1 MLLGL
6 LHKARG
12 PQPGWP
18 PGAGH
23 RPAGPVCFFLELQCR
38 SHMAGSAWGSWMCVG
53 DPFPRFLQREPL
65 PASFGL
71 ESAPVHTMLTA
82 SSSELS
88 LI

>member
-6 LHKARG
+6 PHKARG

-38 SHMAGSAWGSWMCVG
+38 SHSWQGWRGAPGCAWGTRSP
-53 DPFPRFLQREPL
+53 DSSRESPCL
-65 PASFGL
+65 PALGW
-71 ESAPVHTMLTA
+71 
-82 SSSELS
+82 S
-88 LI
+88 LPPFTLC